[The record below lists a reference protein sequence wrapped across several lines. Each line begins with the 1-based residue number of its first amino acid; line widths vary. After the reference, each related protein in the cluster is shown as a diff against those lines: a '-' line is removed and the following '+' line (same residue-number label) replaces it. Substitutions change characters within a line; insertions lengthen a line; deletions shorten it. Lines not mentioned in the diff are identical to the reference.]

1 MSFEPKLDIDS
12 VLEPRKA
19 RAALV
24 WGLGLPSCE
33 PTQAAEPWLAE
44 ILERARAA
52 GEGFL
57 PPARKAAV
65 RDMLRHGAYKPA
77 GRAKPSSEY
86 LLAAA
91 LADDFPIVNGP
102 VDANNAAS
110 LAFGYPASVFDL
122 AKTGSLLRLSRGR
135 AGESYVFN
143 PSGQEI
149 DLEDLLLVQRP
160 RGGPE
165 GAAADGAAPGEAPGT
180 VGEAPGTVGEAAGGV
195 GEAAGGVGE
204 AAGLADGDWEA
215 CGNPVKDAAA
225 TKVFAACR
233 DVVAVVYAPMAEP
246 PGDLEACASLFARL
260 LSEGCGAASA
270 GFRIV

>member
-1 MSFEPKLDIDS
+1 MIACMSAEPKLFIDPL
-12 VLEPRKA
+12 LEPRKT

-24 WGLGLPSCE
+24 WGLDLPPFE
-33 PTQAAEPWLAE
+33 PTPAAEPWLAE
-44 ILERARAA
+44 ILERVRAA
-52 GEGFL
+52 GEAFL
-57 PPARKAAV
+57 QPSRKAAV

-91 LADDFPIVNGP
+91 LAGDFPLVNGP

-149 DLEDLLLVQRP
+149 DLEDLLLVRRP
-160 RGGPE
+160 KGGPS
-165 GAAADGAAPGEAPGT
+165 GVGDGEV
-180 VGEAPGTVGEAAGGV
+180 VGEGV
-195 GEAAGGVGE
+195 GEDGAGVGR
-204 AAGLADGDWEA
+204 DGEDWEA

-225 TKVFAACR
+225 TKVFAGCR
-233 DVVAVVYAPMAEP
+233 AVVAVVYAPMAEP
-246 PGDLEACASLFARL
+246 PGDLEACAALFARL
-260 LSEGCGAASA
+260 LREGCGAGSA
-270 GFRIV
+270 GFRLV

>member
-1 MSFEPKLDIDS
+1 MSFEPKLDIDP

-24 WGLGLPSCE
+24 WGLVLPSCE
-33 PTQAAEPWLAE
+33 PTKAAEPWLAE
-44 ILERARAA
+44 ILGRARAA
-52 GEGFL
+52 GEAFL
-57 PPARKAAV
+57 PPERKAAV

-91 LADDFPIVNGP
+91 LADDFPLVNGP

-149 DLEDLLLVQRP
+149 DLEDLLLVRRP

-165 GAAADGAAPGEAPGT
+165 GARDGAAPGSDAASAGAA
-180 VGEAPGTVGEAAGGV
+180 GAAGEAADL
-195 GEAAGGVGE
+195 AGGE
-204 AAGLADGDWEA
+204 WEA

-246 PGDLEACASLFARL
+246 PGDLEACAALFARL

-270 GFRIV
+270 GFRLV

>member
-1 MSFEPKLDIDS
+1 MIIEPKLDIDP

-33 PTQAAEPWLAE
+33 PTKAAEPWLAE
-44 ILERARAA
+44 ILGRARAA
-52 GEGFL
+52 HEAFL

-91 LADDFPIVNGP
+91 LADDFPLVNGP

-122 AKTGSLLRLSRGR
+122 AKTGPELLLSRG
-135 AGESYVFN
+135 AEGESYAFN
-143 PSGQEI
+143 PSGQVIE
-149 DLEDLLLVQRP
+149 LRDLLLVR
-160 RGGPE
+160 RR
-165 GAAADGAAPGEAPGT
+165 
-180 VGEAPGTVGEAAGGV
+180 VG
-195 GEAAGGVGE
+195 
-204 AAGLADGDWEA
+204 DSWEA
-215 CGNPVKDAAA
+215 CGNPVKDAMA
-225 TKVFAACR
+225 TKVFEDCRAAA
-233 DVVAVVYAPMAEP
+233 AVVYAPAALP
-246 PGDLEACASLFARL
+246 AAGLEACAALLASWLGGESGARETGWNL
-260 LSEGCGAASA
+260 A
-270 GFRIV
+270 

>member
-91 LADDFPIVNGP
+91 LADDFPLVNGP

-122 AKTGSLLRLSRGR
+122 AKTGNLLRLSRGR

-149 DLEDLLLVQRP
+149 DLEDLLLVRRP

-165 GAAADGAAPGEAPGT
+165 GARD
-180 VGEAPGTVGEAAGGV
+180 GEAANQ
-195 GEAAGGVGE
+195 
-204 AAGLADGDWEA
+204 ADGDWEA

-233 DVVAVVYAPMAEP
+233 DVVAVVYAPMAEH

-260 LSEGCGAASA
+260 LSEGCGAASV

>member
-1 MSFEPKLDIDS
+1 MTFEPNLDIDP

-33 PTQAAEPWLAE
+33 PTKAAEPWLAE
-44 ILERARAA
+44 ILGRARAA
-52 GEGFL
+52 GEAFL

-91 LADDFPIVNGP
+91 LADDFPLVNGP

-149 DLEDLLLVQRP
+149 DLEDLLLVRRP

-165 GAAADGAAPGEAPGT
+165 GARDVEAPGRDA
-180 VGEAPGTVGEAAGGV
+180 APAGAAGEAADQ
-195 GEAAGGVGE
+195 AG
-204 AAGLADGDWEA
+204 GDWEA